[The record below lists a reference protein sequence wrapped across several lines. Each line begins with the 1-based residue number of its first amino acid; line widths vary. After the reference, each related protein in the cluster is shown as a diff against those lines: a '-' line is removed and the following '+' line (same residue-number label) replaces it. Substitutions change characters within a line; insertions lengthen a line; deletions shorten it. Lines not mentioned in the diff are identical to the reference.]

1 MTAKPCKYQDIG
13 KRSQDLFVKN
23 FTLGAVKFNL
33 KSQSQA
39 GSGFI
44 IEAFNEIE
52 SGKVMGSGEF
62 KNAFPGTNMNMSS
75 KVVTIN
81 DKLFPGSRLGLLGK
95 FDPKGGNMAGGV
107 QAEYKNEFMLGV
119 VEASLTGD
127 GKPMLSPSFV
137 FTSDGWLA
145 GMHCY
150 VDPNSR
156 KVDQPQFTAGYE
168 TGNYSAFGL
177 LNQRNELMG
186 SLYQK
191 AKETTFQYA
200 LNWALDGSHRL
211 QMKINTRGQISA
223 AVSKNFGSGISI
235 SLCGHLEGKNIKAGA
250 HKIGMG
256 IEMEL

>member
-1 MTAKPCKYQDIG
+1 MQNT
-13 KRSQDLFVKN
+13 F
-23 FTLGAVKFNL
+23 
-33 KSQSQA
+33 
-39 GSGFI
+39 
-44 IEAFNEIE
+44 
-52 SGKVMGSGEF
+52 
-62 KNAFPGTNMNMSS
+62 SS
-75 KVVTIN
+75 I
-81 DKLFPGSRLGLLGK
+81 S
-95 FDPKGGNMAGGV
+95 
-107 QAEYKNEFMLGV
+107 
-119 VEASLTGD
+119 
-127 GKPMLSPSFV
+127 
-137 FTSDGWLA
+137 SDGWLA

-186 SLYQK
+186 SLYQKVSSTLETGILVKFPYGK